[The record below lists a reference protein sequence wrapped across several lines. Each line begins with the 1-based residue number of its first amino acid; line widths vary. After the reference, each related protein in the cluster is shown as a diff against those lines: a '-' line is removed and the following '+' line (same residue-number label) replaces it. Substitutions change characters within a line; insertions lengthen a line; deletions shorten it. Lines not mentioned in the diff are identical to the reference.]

1 MKRSLGKTLYAVL
14 AIMIVAGL
22 LLSGCAKAEPAPAV
36 PSTPDQP
43 SPSDPKPSTAP
54 APEPAPY
61 VWPKTLTVSS
71 QGPESV
77 GYPLDVAWSTALAEG
92 TGMEVRLVSET
103 DATTSYTWIR
113 QGRLDLGFFEFGQ
126 GQSLEGTTTWAT
138 RDLGPWQM
146 RLWWPHGK
154 GGRGYAVRGDSGLE
168 KPSDLKPGVRVIY
181 HDFIGPMGR
190 MFGEAI
196 VAWAGLKS
204 EDVEW
209 IPANSIAATST
220 LLMEGK
226 GDVVVGWPSSPQ
238 WLEVEASPHGLAWL
252 TLDAKAE
259 PEAAAR
265 FTTVDASADFGL
277 MVLGVPSARNV
288 PMIVTIPSMCTAAD
302 RDVELVYNLV
312 KWMDENHDAYKDKHP
327 YCEAMTLD
335 TMMELAEIEFVPL
348 HDGVIQYLTE
358 KGLWTADH
366 QKRQDANIALMTSY
380 VDAYAEA
387 IAKADAADIKVVPTN
402 EDWLKLWED
411 YKVEKGLAKFALWKT
426 FP

>member
-1 MKRSLGKTLYAVL
+1 MKRSLGKILYPVL

-22 LLSGCAKAEPAPAV
+22 LIGGCSEPAPA
-36 PSTPDQP
+36 PAPTPAP
-43 SPSDPKPSTAP
+43 TP
-54 APEPAPY
+54 APETEPEY
-61 VWPKTLTVSS
+61 SWPQTTLTISS
-71 QGPESV
+71 QPPESV
-77 GYPLDVAWSTALAEG
+77 GYPLDVAWSTAVAEG
-92 TGMEVRLVSET
+92 TGMKVRLVSESE
-103 DATTSYTWIR
+103 AVLSYTWVKE
-113 QGRLDLGFFEFGQ
+113 GRLDLGFFEFGQ
-126 GQSLEGTTTWAT
+126 GQSLEGTTLWAT

-154 GGRGYAVRGDSGLE
+154 GGRGYAVRGDSGL
-168 KPSDLKPGVRVIY
+168 KVPSDLKPGMRVIY

-196 VAWAGLKS
+196 VAWSGLNP
-204 EDVEW
+204 DDLEW

-226 GDVVVGWPSSPQ
+226 GDVVVGWPASPQ
-238 WLEVEASPHGLAWL
+238 WLEVEASPHGLGWL
-252 TLDAKAE
+252 SLDAKAE

-265 FTTVDASADFGL
+265 FNKVDASAGFGI
-277 MVLGVPSARNV
+277 MRVGVPSAGDL
-288 PMIVTIPSMCTAAD
+288 PMIVTIPSMITSAD
-302 RDVELVYNLV
+302 QNIDLIYNLV
-312 KWMDENHDAYKDKHP
+312 KWMDENHDAYKDLHP

-335 TMMELAEIEFVPL
+335 TMLELAEIEFVPV
-348 HDGVIQYLTE
+348 HDGVILYLTE

-366 QKRQDANIALMTSY
+366 QARQDKNVALLTSY

-387 IAKADAADIKVVPTN
+387 IVKADAAGVKVAPAN
-402 EDWLKLWED
+402 DEWLKLWED